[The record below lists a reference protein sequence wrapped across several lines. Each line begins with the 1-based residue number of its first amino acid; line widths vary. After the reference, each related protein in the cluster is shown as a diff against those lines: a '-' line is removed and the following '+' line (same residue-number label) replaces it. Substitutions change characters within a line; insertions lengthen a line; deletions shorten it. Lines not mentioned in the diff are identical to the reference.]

1 MGQRARLRPSPIVG
15 GADGCRTGWVICRRD
30 TDGALDVRVVKTL
43 AEACAGLS
51 ILAVDMPIG
60 FVDVTRPARAC
71 EAEARKLLPGKAS
84 SVFPTPCRPVLACT
98 THADANAASRKLGIG
113 INQQTF
119 HLFPKMRE
127 VDQLLRA
134 RPGLKRIVYEAHPEL
149 AFARMNDGKP
159 VLSKKR
165 KLEGYAERRQLL
177 AKHGFACP
185 VEHLSGA
192 ARDDILDAIAV
203 CRTAV
208 LIAERKATRLGP
220 ARARDSAG
228 LPMNIWY

>member
-1 MGQRARLRPSPIVG
+1 MIVG
-15 GADGCRTGWVICRRD
+15 GADGCRSGWVICRRD
-30 TDGALDVRVVKTL
+30 DRGALVVRVVKTL
-43 AEACAGLS
+43 AEACEGLS

-60 FVDVTRPARAC
+60 LVDVPRPPRAC
-71 EAEARKLLPGKAS
+71 EAEARRLLPGKAS
-84 SVFPTPCRPVLACT
+84 SVFPTPCRPALACT
-98 THADANAASRKLGIG
+98 THAEANATSRKLGIG

-127 VDQLLRA
+127 VDELLRA
-134 RPGLKRIVYEAHPEL
+134 RPSLKRIVHEAHPEL
-149 AFARMNDGKP
+149 AFARMNGGKP

-165 KLEGYAERRQLL
+165 QPEGYAERCRLL
-177 AKHGFACP
+177 AEHGFACP
-185 VEHLSGA
+185 TERLPGA

-208 LIAERKATRLGP
+208 LITLGVAHRLGP
-220 ARARDSAG
+220 ARIRDSQG